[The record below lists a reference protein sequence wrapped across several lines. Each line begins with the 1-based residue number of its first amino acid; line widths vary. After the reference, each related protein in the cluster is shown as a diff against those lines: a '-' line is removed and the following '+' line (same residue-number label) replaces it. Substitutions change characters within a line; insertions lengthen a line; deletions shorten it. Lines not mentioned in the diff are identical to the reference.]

1 MKNLQNIAG
10 VLASISDPEEM
21 QSFLNEILTKTEQE
35 ALSLRWQLLKLLDDG
50 VSQRT
55 IARQLGVSLCKITR
69 GAKILKQPDSLTR
82 KFLQEPEIQEPEV
95 QEERQSSEV

>member
-10 VLASISDPEEM
+10 VLTSISNPDEM

-82 KFLQEPEIQEPEV
+82 KFLQEREV
-95 QEERQSSEV
+95 QEERQSNEV